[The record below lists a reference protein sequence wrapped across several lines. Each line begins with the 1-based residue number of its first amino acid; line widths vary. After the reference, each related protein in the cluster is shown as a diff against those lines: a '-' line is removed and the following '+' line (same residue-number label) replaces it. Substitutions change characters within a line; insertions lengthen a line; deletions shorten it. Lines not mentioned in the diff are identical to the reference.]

1 MKLSDV
7 FNHFK
12 SSVTCW
18 SGGEMSSWD
27 STWVHTGFYS
37 KKVRQFFSEQ
47 TVLQT
52 FAPDTLSK
60 MTLRLSV
67 LYRWYPDH
75 ISYWEHCTWHTWY
88 HSFSQHWFH
97 GPISQCNLH
106 LTDTN
111 LVCVTM
117 RPFPH
122 CKFTPCLSKGLTA
135 TRVTQTATGTRLPSR
150 VADGWCSRPSSST
163 GSHCASEA
171 RKTSQPSASAA
182 AEAAAPMGPAQPGSE
197 AGRIPSGWSYRNPCC
212 TSLRTPSWECKT
224 REKDSSTGEKRP
236 RPSSEAAHRRT
247 WPPAAI
253 LDAAGRSAD
262 GLGRETTAPPAR
274 PQTGGGERCGGG
286 VTAPRT
292 AGAYSRSK
300 IAFEKT
306 IKKRK

>member
-27 STWVHTGFYS
+27 GRWVHTGFYS

-67 LYRWYPDH
+67 LYRCYPDH

-111 LVCVTM
+111 LICVTM

-135 TRVTQTATGTRLPSR
+135 TRVTQTATGTRFPSR
-150 VADGWCSRPSSST
+150 VADGWCHALAPAQALTAPLRHAKPRSSPLPLRPRLLHRWDRPSPAARQ
-163 GSHCASEA
+163 GEFPQGEA
-171 RKTSQPSASAA
+171 I
-182 AEAAAPMGPAQPGSE
+182 E
-197 AGRIPSGWSYRNPCC
+197 
-212 TSLRTPSWECKT
+212 TP
-224 REKDSSTGEKRP
+224 
-236 RPSSEAAHRRT
+236 AAHRSG
-247 WPPAAI
+247 PPAGNVRHGKRT
-253 LDAAGRSAD
+253 AAPERNAPV
-262 GLGRETTAPPAR
+262 PPAR
-274 PQTGGGERCGGG
+274 PRTEGPGRPPPSWTRLGE
-286 VTAPRT
+286 VPTASAGKQQRPRPAHRPAEESAAEAEWPHREQPALT
-292 AGAYSRSK
+292 ADLKSHL
-300 IAFEKT
+300 
-306 IKKRK
+306 KKL